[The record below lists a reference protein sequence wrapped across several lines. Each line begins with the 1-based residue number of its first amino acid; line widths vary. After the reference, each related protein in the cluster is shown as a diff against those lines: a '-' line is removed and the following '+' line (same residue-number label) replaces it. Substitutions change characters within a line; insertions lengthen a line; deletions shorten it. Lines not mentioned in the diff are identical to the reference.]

1 MKVGFVG
8 LGHMGAPM
16 SRNILAAGHDL
27 VVHDRR
33 AEAAAALVAG
43 GAAGAASPREAA
55 LGRDVVITML
65 PGPRQVQEVLLGPAG
80 VLDGLRSGAIWMDMS
95 TSVPAVA
102 DRVRAQA
109 EPGGIEVLDAPV
121 SGMASGAGAGTL
133 QIFVG
138 GPAGTYRRV
147 RPLLEA
153 MGDTGRILHV
163 GPHGAG
169 YTVKLMINLLWFAHL
184 AATAEVLTVG
194 AAAGVDLATLRQCLL
209 ASPAASNFLER
220 DVLSVL
226 HRGDYD
232 DSFALALACKDLGLA
247 VDLARDTG
255 VPVEVSAVVEQ
266 VYRRARA
273 QYGDAGGEMLP
284 IRLLEDLTG
293 TPLRIEE

>member
-1 MKVGFVG
+1 
-8 LGHMGAPM
+8 MGAPM

-33 AEAAAALVAG
+33 REAGAAVVAG
-43 GAAGAASPREAA
+43 GAAWADSPREAA
-55 LGRDVVITML
+55 LRRDVAITML
-65 PGPRQVQEVLLGPAG
+65 PTPRHVEEVLLGPAG
-80 VLDGLRSGAIWMDMS
+80 LLDGLPPGAVWIDMS

-102 DRVRAQA
+102 DRVRAAA
-109 EPGGIEVLDAPV
+109 ELRGVEVLDAPV
-121 SGMASGAGAGTL
+121 SGMASGAVAGML

-138 GPAGTYRRV
+138 GRAGTYQRL

-153 MGDTGRILHV
+153 MGDPERILHV

-184 AATAEVLTVG
+184 TATAEVLSVG
-194 AAAGVDLATLRQCLL
+194 TAAGVDLATLRRCLL

-226 HRGDYD
+226 RDGDYD
-232 DSFALALACKDLGLA
+232 ESFALALACKDLGLA
-247 VDLARDTG
+247 VDLARDAG

-284 IRLLEDLTG
+284 IKLLEDLTG
-293 TPLRIEE
+293 TPLRIDPPQE

>member
-27 VVHDRR
+27 VVHDLR
-33 AEAAAALVAG
+33 AEAAAALVAR
-43 GAAGAASPREAA
+43 GAAWAASPREAA
-55 LGRDVVITML
+55 LDRDVVITML
-65 PGPRQVQEVLLGPAG
+65 PGPRQVEEVLLGSARL
-80 VLDGLRSGAIWMDMS
+80 VDGLRAGAIWTDMS

-102 DRVRAQA
+102 ERVRAQA
-109 EPGGIEVLDAPV
+109 EPRGIEVLDAPV

-138 GPAGTYRRV
+138 GPAAAYRRV

-209 ASPAASNFLER
+209 ASPAASNFLEH

-284 IRLLEDLTG
+284 IKLLEDLTG
-293 TPLRIEE
+293 TQLRIEE